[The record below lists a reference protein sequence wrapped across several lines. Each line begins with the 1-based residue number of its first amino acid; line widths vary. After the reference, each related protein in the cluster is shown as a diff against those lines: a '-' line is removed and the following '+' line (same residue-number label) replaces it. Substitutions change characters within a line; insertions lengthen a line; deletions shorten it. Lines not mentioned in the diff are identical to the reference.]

1 MDLDILIKNGI
12 IIDGTGKLGYKSDI
26 LIKDDKIER
35 IGTNIVNEGFRIID
49 ASKKIVAPGFI
60 DIHHHGDLSI
70 LDVNKAEAA
79 LKQGVTTLNVGMCG
93 LGLAPANDKV
103 RKYYF
108 NYVSKAFG
116 GSSELFDNLQDF
128 FEAIENKGI
137 SPNLVFFIPHGNVRA
152 YVMGTDDRSATDE
165 ELDQMKRIIKDGMEA
180 GAFGMSTGLVYPP
193 GSTTPTDELIE
204 LSKVVSDYNGIY
216 MSHMRNEGSHVIDI
230 GMAELIKIAK
240 EANIKS
246 HISHWSV
253 ISKFAQKITP
263 QVINLIK
270 EARESE
276 KLQISADAV
285 PYDDGSTSLS
295 FILLSLWVYENFEEN
310 LTIPEKRKILLDDI
324 YEKLY
329 SMFFA
334 DAPFYIRIIP
344 KFILR
349 KLIFTG
355 LAKLVR
361 VISAE
366 KNKQVEGKTL
376 YEVFKELFPDR
387 KLEDALLDFILEEKG
402 DIMIQIKH
410 KEEEINVIPILKQ
423 DFVCVSSDGF
433 LVVNKNTHP
442 TSYGAFARILE
453 RYVREMRIF
462 SLEEAIKKM
471 TSLPAS
477 VLGLSDRGLI
487 KEGYK
492 ADLVIF
498 ELEKIREKG
507 TLLNGAQHPEG
518 IEYVI
523 VNGDITVS
531 NGRHTGILKGRILKH
546 H

>member
-35 IGTNIVNEGFRIID
+35 IGTNLVNDGVKIVD
-49 ASKKIVAPGFI
+49 ASDKLVAPGFI

-79 LKQGVTTLNVGMCG
+79 IMQGVTTLNIGMCG

-103 RKYYF
+103 REYYF

-128 FEAIENKGI
+128 FDAIEKKGI
-137 SPNLVFFIPHGNVRA
+137 SPNLIFFIPHGNVRA
-152 YVMGTDDRSATDE
+152 YVMGTDDRAATDE
-165 ELDQMKRIIKDGMEA
+165 ELDQMKGIINNGMKS

-193 GSTTPTDELIE
+193 GSISSTDELIE
-204 LSKVVSDYNGIY
+204 LSKVVSDYDGIY
-216 MSHMRNEGSHVIDI
+216 MSHMRNEGSHIIDI
-230 GMAELIKIAK
+230 GMDELIKIAR
-240 EANIKS
+240 EADIKA

-263 QVINLIK
+263 QVINII
-270 EARESE
+270 REVRQ
-276 KLQISADAV
+276 KDGLKISADAV

-295 FILLSLWVYENFEEN
+295 FILLSLWVYENFEQN
-310 LTIPEKRKILLDDI
+310 LKIPEKRKILLDDI
-324 YEKLY
+324 YRKLY

-334 DAPFYIRIIP
+334 DAPFYIRLIP
-344 KFILR
+344 KFILK

-355 LAKLVR
+355 LAKLVK
-361 VISAE
+361 VISVE
-366 KNKQVEGKTL
+366 KNKQIEGKTL
-376 YEVFKELFPDR
+376 YEVFKELYPNR

-410 KEEEINVIPILKQ
+410 KEEKINVIPILLQ

-433 LVVNKNTHP
+433 LVKNKNTHP
-442 TSYGAFARILE
+442 TSYGAFTRVLE
-453 RYVREMRIF
+453 RYVRNMKIL
-462 SLEEAIKKM
+462 SLEEGIRKM

-477 VLGLSDRGLI
+477 ILGLSDRGLI
-487 KEGYK
+487 KEDYK

-498 ELEKIREKG
+498 ELEKIKEKG
-507 TLLNGAQHPEG
+507 TLKNGAQHPEG
-518 IEYVI
+518 IDYVI
-523 VNGDITVS
+523 INGEITVS
-531 NGRHTGILKGRILKH
+531 EGKHTGILKGRILKH
-546 H
+546 K